1 MVGRRLNQRQ
11 INPIKR
17 KEQKMEEDNMKKEY
31 RAFVK
36 NGRLWLEL
44 RIIASSEA
52 EATKMIKEFLPKD
65 EKWKIRSIEYNKR
78 LCWDSNLNI
87 TLLGSS
93 IY

>member
-1 MVGRRLNQRQ
+1 MVERR
-11 INPIKR
+11 KDM
-17 KEQKMEEDNMKKEY
+17 KEEDNMKEEY

-52 EATKMIKEFLPKD
+52 EATKMIKEFLPGD
-65 EKWKIRSIEYNKR
+65 EKWEIRSIEYNKR
-78 LCWDSNLNI
+78 LYWDSNLNI